1 MLLRK
6 AADQF
11 LDGYFATRER
21 SPKTVSAYAS
31 DLQQFRRARPATQK
45 LETLSPSDMEAWAQ
59 QLKDESLA
67 PASIRRKLTVLK
79 IFFNYWV
86 RRGVI
91 DRSPFWL
98 LRFDI
103 GKTRPLTRTLTP
115 EEMRRLLRQARKEVG
130 TLPRRPLTDL
140 DGKLIAVRNWAI
152 VELLFATGIR
162 VGEATSLLLQ
172 DLALDQRTLLVRGKG
187 GRQRLALLTEDTSF
201 NAVAHYYRQRI
212 ALPSESSSFLLNLRL
227 NPLST
232 QGVATVVKQLTR
244 AAGIQRHVTPHMLR
258 HTSATFLLQNGADL
272 RVVQEF
278 LGHASITTTQRY
290 THVSRAHLR
299 STLQRC
305 HPRRGL
311 RA

>member
-6 AADQF
+6 ACDSF

-21 SPKTVSAYAS
+21 SDKTLAAYAG
-31 DLQQFRRARPATQK
+31 DLAQFQRSRSPKQK
-45 LETLSPSDMEAWAQ
+45 LESLRPEEMEAWAQ
-59 QLKDESLA
+59 QLKDKGLA
-67 PASIRRKLTVLK
+67 PASIRRKLAVLK

-86 RRGVI
+86 RRGVL

-115 EEMRRLLRQARKEVG
+115 DEMRRLLRQARSEVG
-130 TLPRRPLTDL
+130 SLPRRVLEEQ
-140 DGKLIAVRNWAI
+140 DGKFIAIRNWAI

-162 VGEATSLLLQ
+162 VGEATGLLVQ
-172 DLALDQRTLLVRGKG
+172 DLALDQRTILIRGKG

-201 NAVAHYYRQRI
+201 KAIAHYHRQRL
-212 ALPSESSSFLLNLRL
+212 AAPTTTSSFLLNRRL
-227 NPLST
+227 DPLSP
-232 QGVATVVKQLTR
+232 QGVATALREITK
-244 AAGIQRHVTPHMLR
+244 AAGIQRHITPHMLR

-272 RVVQEF
+272 RIVQEF

-290 THVSRAHLR
+290 THVTRAHLR
-299 STLQRC
+299 TALQRC
-305 HPRRGL
+305 HPRLGL